1 MKVGTV
7 TGRVWSS
14 KRHELLP
21 PGALVRIEMEGGGGS
36 LIALDGFG
44 VGIGD
49 EALIIQGSVAAHY
62 CGSPVDAMVV
72 GIVDPAAE
80 R

>member
-1 MKVGTV
+1 MNVGTV

-21 PGALVRIEMEGGGGS
+21 PGALVRVEMDSGGS

-62 CGSPVDAMVV
+62 CGSPVDAIVV
-72 GIVDPAAE
+72 GIVDPSGE

>member
-7 TGRVWSS
+7 TGRVWAT

-21 PGALVRIEMEGGGGS
+21 PGALVRIELDGGSS

-49 EALIIQGSVAAHY
+49 EALVVLGSVAAHY

-72 GIVDPAAE
+72 GIVDPAGE

>member
-1 MKVGTV
+1 MKVGVV
-7 TGRVWSS
+7 TGRVWST

-21 PGALVRIEMEGGGGS
+21 PGALVRVEVDGGGS
-36 LIALDGFG
+36 LIALDGLG

-49 EALIIQGSVAAHY
+49 EALLVLGSVASHY
-62 CGSPVDAMVV
+62 CGSPVDAMVI
-72 GIVDPAAE
+72 GIVDPAGE

>member
-1 MKVGTV
+1 MKTGVV
-7 TGRVWSS
+7 TGRVWAT
-14 KRHELLP
+14 KRHALLP
-21 PGALVRIEMEGGGGS
+21 PGALVRLELDDGGS

-49 EALIIQGSVAAHY
+49 EALVIQGSVAAHY
-62 CGSPVDAMVV
+62 CGSPVDAIVV
-72 GIVDPAAE
+72 GIVDPAGE